1 MAIHKT
7 IVRPIGGTAGKNRE
21 DVKMGNRFIIVPDEV
36 NQVLNVGTLSP
47 IVSFHNEGNPDILL
61 QADDVNNVSL
71 LLKPKVAFFKLLTLR
86 RFGTA
91 TLGSTSAFLPRR
103 RLLQLAAGFLVVV
116 DWHVVLIA

>member
-1 MAIHKT
+1 
-7 IVRPIGGTAGKNRE
+7 
-21 DVKMGNRFIIVPDEV
+21 MGNRFIIVPDEV

-71 LLKPKVAFFKLLTLR
+71 LLKPKVAFLKLLTLR

-103 RLLQLAAGFLVVV
+103 RLL
-116 DWHVVLIA
+116 